1 MATLLANREVTA
13 KVDRNQDRV
22 ATSFVKDKKGRKGL
36 LTGVWKSEY
45 IWEAPDLEKVEIM
58 VGLFS
63 SGLSRFW
70 VLDSEEPHSSYH

>member
-1 MATLLANREVTA
+1 MATLLANHEVTT

-22 ATSFVKDKKGRKGL
+22 ATNFVKDKKRRKGL

-45 IWEAPDLEKVEIM
+45 IWEALDPEKVKRT

-63 SGLSRFW
+63 SRLSRFW
-70 VLDSEEPHSSYH
+70 VLDSE